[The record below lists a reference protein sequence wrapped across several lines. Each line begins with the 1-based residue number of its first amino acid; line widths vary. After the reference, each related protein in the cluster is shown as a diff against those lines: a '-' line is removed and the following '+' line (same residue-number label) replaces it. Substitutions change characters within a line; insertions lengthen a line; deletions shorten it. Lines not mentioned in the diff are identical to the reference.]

1 MSRPSSN
8 PESSEDLRRKIIGLG
23 EHSHQKSYYPQL
35 QTQIKNL
42 RENKQYLEEKTVA
55 LLNIL
60 EDLEEEKR
68 ENQDLSLICG
78 VARDLL
84 CIMDQDGKFV
94 RLGPMWEEVTGW
106 RSEDLLGTPL
116 YQFFLPAYLDSTLG
130 VLQRLETEDTVTA
143 DAEIRC
149 RDGHTIW
156 VSGIATADHS
166 RGVIVA
172 TFRDITE
179 RKQMET
185 ALLRANNKLN
195 LISNITRHDLR
206 NKMTAFGTYLLLI
219 PEVTDDPQVCE
230 LVERAEEGLDSITEL
245 IDFMKEYES
254 LGDAAPEWVN
264 IGDSLQQVLQETNA
278 GTVSIQIQDEL
289 SGLFVYADRMMEHVL
304 FNLIQNSLKHGGKG
318 LSEIRFLYESKD
330 EDLALVCEDNGV
342 GIAEKDKEFIFSQGF
357 HSRRIH
363 GLFLIKEILE
373 ITGLQIT
380 ETGKPECG
388 TRFEIL
394 LPAGTFR
401 FADTE

>member
-1 MSRPSSN
+1 M
-8 PESSEDLRRKIIGLG
+8 LG
-23 EHSHQKSYYPQL
+23 
-35 QTQIKNL
+35 
-42 RENKQYLEEKTVA
+42 V
-55 LLNIL
+55 
-60 EDLEEEKR
+60 
-68 ENQDLSLICG
+68 
-78 VARDLL
+78 
-84 CIMDQDGKFV
+84 
-94 RLGPMWEEVTGW
+94 
-106 RSEDLLGTPL
+106 PL
-116 YQFFLPAYLDSTLG
+116 YEFVLPVYRDKTLEIIR
-130 VLQRLETEDTVTA
+130 RLKNEDTVTG
-143 DAEIRC
+143 DAEVRC

-179 RKQMET
+179 RKKMEE
-185 ALLRANNKLN
+185 ALLRANRKLN

-206 NKMTAFGTYLLLI
+206 NKLTATGTYLLLI

-245 IDFMKEYES
+245 FDFMKEYES

-264 IGDSLQQVLQETNA
+264 IAECLRQVLQEINP
-278 GTVSIQIQDEL
+278 GKVRIQVGDEL
-289 SGLFVYADRMMEHVL
+289 SRLSVYADRMIKHVL
-304 FNLIQNSLKHGGKG
+304 FNLVQNALKHGGDG
-318 LSEIRFLYESKD
+318 LSEVRFSYESKND
-330 EDLALVCEDNGV
+330 DLILICEDNGV
-342 GIAEKDKEFIFSQGF
+342 GIAEKEKELIFSQGF

-363 GLFLIKEILE
+363 GLFLIREILE

-401 FADTE
+401 FVDTV

>member
-1 MSRPSSN
+1 MSQPSDKPGS
-8 PESSEDLRRKIIGLG
+8 PEELRRKIIGLG

-35 QTQIKNL
+35 QEQIKSL
-42 RENKQYLEEKTVA
+42 KENKQYLEEKTVA

-68 ENQDLSLICG
+68 ENQDLSMICG
-78 VARDLL
+78 VARDLF
-84 CIMDQDGKFV
+84 CIMDKDGRFI

-106 RSEDLLGTPL
+106 RSEDLLGVPV
-116 YQFFLPAYLDSTLG
+116 YAFVLPAYLEQT
-130 VLQRLETEDTVTA
+130 QEIFRRLETEDRVNA
-143 DAEIRC
+143 DAEVRC
-149 RDGHTIW
+149 RDGHSIW
-156 VSGIATADHS
+156 VSGVATADHS

-172 TFRDITE
+172 TFRDITK
-179 RKQMET
+179 RKQLEE
-185 ALLRANNKLN
+185 ALKKANKKLN
-195 LISNITRHDLR
+195 LLSGITLHDLR
-206 NKMTAFGTYLLLI
+206 NKITAVGTYLLLI

-230 LVERAEEGLDSITEL
+230 LVERGEEALDSITEL
-245 IDFMKEYES
+245 VESMKEYES

-264 IGDSLQQVLQETNA
+264 IGDCLQQVLQETNA

-289 SGLFVYADRMMEHVL
+289 SGVSVYADRMMKNVL
-304 FNLIQNSLKHGGKG
+304 FNLIHNSLKHGGKG
-318 LSEIRFLYESKD
+318 LSEIRVLYESKD